1 MTNRIFTIGSEW
13 LYMKIYS
20 SPFFA
25 DKILSPIGD
34 YINALIEKKIIEKFF
49 FIRYSDPDFHIR
61 IRLKLFDKSAFSTII
76 TDMHAILDNDI
87 QNRTVEIKLESYKR
101 ELERYTPELIDD
113 IETLFFY
120 NSLSILNLLKRIE
133 DNTLDDSQR
142 WLFGLFYID
151 NLLSLFGMSIEEK
164 LEFSKLNNESFSTE
178 FNKNKLLNKQL
189 DKKYRTKKEL
199 IDTIFINE
207 AYKNTIYYDSSA
219 LQQIIQ
225 NINDKKEMKDF
236 HYILSSIIHMDCN
249 RLFRD
254 EQRKH
259 EYVLYDFLYRYYKK
273 LAFAKNELC

>member
-1 MTNRIFTIGSEW
+1 
-13 LYMKIYS
+13 MKIYS

-25 DKILSPIGD
+25 DKILSPISE

-61 IRLKLFDKSAFSTII
+61 LRLKLFDKSMFSTII
-76 TDMHAILDNDI
+76 TDIHAILNKDI
-87 QNRTVEIKLESYKR
+87 QNKTVEIKLESYKR

-120 NSLSILNLLKRIE
+120 NSLSTLNLLKRIE
-133 DNTLDDSQR
+133 ENALDDCQR
-142 WLFGLFYID
+142 WQFGLFYID
-151 NLLSLFGMSIEEK
+151 NFLSLFEMSIEEK
-164 LEFSKLNNESFSTE
+164 LEFVKLNNESFSVE

-189 DKKYRTKKEL
+189 NKKYRTKKES

-207 AYKNTIYYDSSA
+207 TYKDTIYNDFSA
-219 LQQIIQ
+219 QQQIIQ
-225 NINDKKEMKDF
+225 NINDKKERKIF

-273 LAFAKNELC
+273 LAFTKNELC

>member
-1 MTNRIFTIGSEW
+1 MTNRIFPIGSEW

-25 DKILSPIGD
+25 DKILSPIGE

-76 TDMHAILDNDI
+76 TDMHAILDMDI
-87 QNRTVEIKLESYKR
+87 QNKTVDIKLESYKR

-120 NSLSILNLLKRIE
+120 NSLSILNLLKKIE
-133 DNTLDDSQR
+133 GNTLDDSQR

-225 NINDKKEMKDF
+225 NINDKKESQDF

-273 LAFAKNELC
+273 LAFSKNEIC

>member
-1 MTNRIFTIGSEW
+1 MTNRIFPIGSEW

-25 DKILSPIGD
+25 DKILSPIGE
-34 YINALIEKKIIEKFF
+34 YINELIEKKIIEKFF

-76 TDMHAILDNDI
+76 TDMHAILDMDI
-87 QNRTVEIKLESYKR
+87 QNKTVDIKLESYKR

-120 NSLSILNLLKRIE
+120 NSLSILNLLKKIE
-133 DNTLDDSQR
+133 GNTLDDSQR

-219 LQQIIQ
+219 LQQIVQ
-225 NINDKKEMKDF
+225 NINDKKESQDF

-273 LAFAKNELC
+273 LAFSKNEIC